1 MAIHKS
7 KSTNLSNQQIHIL
20 LYLIIF
26 TFRLLQAYITSILGL
41 FLFSYVCTL
50 PLYVLSELYFANFIL
65 YVFILLFFVTCVI
78 NYFLVTYKS
87 QQIFSLRRG
96 DLISRC
102 CPSVCLSVGRSV
114 CRSVCPSVLFFLIFL
129 KNRSR
134 ELYCLIRPSL
144 YCLIHF
150 SKW

>member
-1 MAIHKS
+1 MIFSLTNSGLFTIKLLNENVSKNAIFTNSQLWSNAKKIKIKKWQNAKQQNAIETKYITIRYNMAIHKS
-7 KSTNLSNQQIHIL
+7 KSTNLSNQEIHIL

-41 FLFSYVCTL
+41 FLFSYLCTL

-87 QQIFSLRRG
+87 
-96 DLISRC
+96 
-102 CPSVCLSVGRSV
+102 
-114 CRSVCPSVLFFLIFL
+114 
-129 KNRSR
+129 
-134 ELYCLIRPSL
+134 
-144 YCLIHF
+144 
-150 SKW
+150 

>member
-7 KSTNLSNQQIHIL
+7 KSTNLSNQEIHIL

-26 TFRLLQAYITSILGL
+26 TFRLLQAYVTSIVG
-41 FLFSYVCTL
+41 LFSYLCTL

-87 QQIFSLRRG
+87 
-96 DLISRC
+96 
-102 CPSVCLSVGRSV
+102 
-114 CRSVCPSVLFFLIFL
+114 
-129 KNRSR
+129 
-134 ELYCLIRPSL
+134 
-144 YCLIHF
+144 
-150 SKW
+150 